1 MFDFE
6 WLRKF
11 FVSFGERT
19 KVTPIGFEAPRTEM
33 KHEFP
38 LEKPDAGPKID
49 PAEAVA
55 HRRADTALASVEAKQ
70 CCDCAGKRKAKACNC
85 KCHNKTKKPVTKKK
99 HK

>member
-33 KHEFP
+33 KHERNRY
-38 LEKPDAGPKID
+38 
-49 PAEAVA
+49 
-55 HRRADTALASVEAKQ
+55 RRNRTNTS
-70 CCDCAGKRKAKACNC
+70 R
-85 KCHNKTKKPVTKKK
+85 
-99 HK
+99 